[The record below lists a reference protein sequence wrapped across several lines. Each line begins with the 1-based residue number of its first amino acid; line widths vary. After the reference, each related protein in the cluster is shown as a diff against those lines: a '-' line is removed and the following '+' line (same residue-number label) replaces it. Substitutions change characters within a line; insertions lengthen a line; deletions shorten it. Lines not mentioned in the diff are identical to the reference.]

1 MRPARCRSRNSRK
14 MIKIKPVNCR
24 TLFLCCAL
32 SGVASAI
39 LAVAICFAVNYTD
52 FGVRTKSL
60 VARHIYAIIKPS
72 SSTSETQSIENY
84 DEAKSRE
91 IDSQARNQS
100 IEFYGFKN
108 ARGKILDF
116 IGSGNKLRYLY
127 SDIDFIFVPESSY
140 CPALDAPFV
149 QRIMSHHRVICNRIV
164 YEDIE
169 QPLFSVL
176 VKSGTDKNSRKLV
189 IYNHGHNGLPAENE
203 QFANQFIEG
212 ALAEGF
218 DVLLVSMPFT
228 GLDIAKHD
236 FRFKSWD
243 GESTASSDQIA
254 TNFPYSHGIFELM
267 DTGESHF
274 MRYFIDTGVV
284 AAFNLRGEYSS
295 INYVGLS
302 GGATTGLYTCVVMQD
317 ILDRCLLISGVMPI
331 NLRSSADSFGDAE
344 QVASSFYSRNN
355 IFDFVRALS
364 ESSVDL
370 RLYYSSNDSCCFKRA
385 SAEAFSKQLTEKSI
399 HVPFYIRESNSHG
412 YDPEVILQA
421 LTSKGS

>member
-1 MRPARCRSRNSRK
+1 
-14 MIKIKPVNCR
+14 MIKITTVYGRK
-24 TLFLCCAL
+24 LFLCCAL
-32 SGVASAI
+32 SGFASAL
-39 LAVAICFAVNYTD
+39 LAFAICFAVNYTD
-52 FGVRTKSL
+52 FGVKAKSL
-60 VARHIYAIIKPS
+60 ITRHIYAAIKPS
-72 SSTSETQSIENY
+72 SSTANTKLIENY
-84 DEAKSRE
+84 DAAKSRE
-91 IDSQARNQS
+91 MDSQARNQS
-100 IEFYGFKN
+100 IEFYGFKK
-108 ARGKILDF
+108 ARGNILDL
-116 IGSGNKLRYLY
+116 IGVGNKLRYLY
-127 SDIDFIFVPESSY
+127 SDIDFIFVPGSSY

-169 QPLFSVL
+169 QQLFSVL
-176 VKSGTDKNSRKLV
+176 VKSSIAKDPRKLV

-218 DVLLVSMPFT
+218 DVLLVSMPLT

-236 FRFKSWD
+236 FKFKSWD

-267 DTGESHF
+267 DTGKSHF

-284 AAFNLRGEYSS
+284 AAFNLRSEYSS

-317 ILDRCLLISGVMPI
+317 ILDRCFLISGVMPI
-331 NLRSSADSFGDAE
+331 NLRANADSFGDAE

-355 IFDFVRALS
+355 IFDLVRALY
-364 ESSVDL
+364 ESGVDI

-385 SAEAFSKQLTEKSI
+385 SAEAFNKQLIEKSI
-399 HVPFYIRESNSHG
+399 HVPFYIRESDSHG